1 MNHALRNVF
10 FWGITAVTFLLI
22 WAVVESSTRPRILDL
37 SSEEFSREIAQDD
50 VREVTMVAPGSNGIF
65 NAHGVLKKGNMAF
78 KTAAPAKYEDWLKA
92 LTEKNVKIIFESPQP
107 TSWMTWLSNAFPVI
121 LILGLW
127 TFIMR
132 SRKGNQEGQRI
143 DSPRS
148 IHPQK

>member
-22 WAVVESSTRPRILDL
+22 WAVVRSSTRPRILDL

-50 VREVTMVAPGSNGIF
+50 VREVTMSAPGSNGIF
-65 NAHGVLKKGNMAF
+65 NARGILKKGNMAF
-78 KTAAPAKYEDWLKA
+78 RTTAAAKYEDWLKA
-92 LTEKNVKIIFESPQP
+92 LTDKNVKIAFESSQP
-107 TSWMTWLSNAFPVI
+107 TGWMTWLSNIFPVV

-127 TFIMR
+127 IFIMR
-132 SRKGNQEGQRI
+132 SRKGSQEGQRV
-143 DSPRS
+143 DSPRT